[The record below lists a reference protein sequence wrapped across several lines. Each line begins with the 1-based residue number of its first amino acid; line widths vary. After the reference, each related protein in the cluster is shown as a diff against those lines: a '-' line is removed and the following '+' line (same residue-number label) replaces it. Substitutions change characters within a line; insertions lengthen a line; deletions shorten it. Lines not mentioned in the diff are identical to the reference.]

1 VPWVDGE
8 TSTGGA
14 AEEAND
20 VVVVSVHLGI
30 GLWNVTARNPK
41 VNADL
46 NIMVTVIMVRE
57 GSMFHF
63 NWREKIDRSS
73 LQS

>member
-1 VPWVDGE
+1 MPWVDGE

-30 GLWNVTARNPK
+30 GLRNVTARNPK

-63 NWREKIDRSS
+63 NWREKIE
-73 LQS
+73 